1 MVLDVNTQ
9 VGDDIDKSS
18 NEWHI
23 FEFHWP
29 TAGWGFA
36 LVIGG
41 LIILG
46 VLYYLYKRRQHKYK
60 KQLTHQKA
68 LTWQALEWHR
78 SGCNKVDKAKQCD
91 CRKPTDKDLHIDN
104 DKANDNRSNRHSY
117 FREA

>member
-78 SGCNKVDKAKQCD
+78 SGCNKVDKVKQCD
-91 CRKPTDKDLHIDN
+91 CRKPTDKDLHID
-104 DKANDNRSNRHSY
+104 DEANDNRANRHSY
-117 FREA
+117 FWEA